1 MKNKTG
7 KRLLS
12 FLMAVL
18 LLLCEAPVVS
28 FAADLSGGTES
39 AGDVSESDV
48 SAEDISEGDVSEGD
62 VTAGDMT
69 AGDALEGDVTDGN
82 AEWEIPEMNYAG
94 EIPVSDYETLKK
106 ALETDATNR
115 IVLTENIN
123 YICQTGGWVDAI
135 DIKAGN
141 HTIDMNGKTLTISVQ
156 NGETTIGGKAIW
168 VTNSASLTITDSS
181 GSRGTLCMDAS
192 EAGTKDSGLLSGS
205 KATITI
211 EKVTLKVTA
220 KYAQAVSTYNCTLT
234 MTDCRVE
241 SAAVCVKFKGENSK
255 EGKALLKNC
264 VMERSG
270 YRTLQLEGSYPVT
283 IEGGSYRNTYK
294 EKAGSGSEVVY
305 AVDASVIY
313 DHADFYSENGSVL
326 RTSGVG
332 ESEIW
337 GGSFESSGSS
347 GSPVLDLGMT
357 QNSYCADEMKI
368 YAATI
373 KSSNNG
379 RFIVITNSSTL
390 NVKTITDIIPVS
402 TSIEINGITVN
413 KDSLKYNVVLSV
425 EKENSVCVLT
435 DQRNEPQYQITDVEV
450 TVPNTIYGK
459 TVSETTVSTGTEN
472 VNVSSVIW
480 EGFCWVK
487 ARGLFQVIQ
496 ASEKY
501 MITGL
506 QYVFPLTVNSF
517 PRMWNGR

>member
-18 LLLCEAPVVS
+18 LLLCEVPVVS

-39 AGDVSESDV
+39 AGVVSESDV
-48 SAEDISEGDVSEGD
+48 STEDVSEGDVSEGD

-141 HTIDMNGKTLTISVQ
+141 HTIDMNGKTLTFSVQ

-181 GSRGTLCMDAS
+181 GSRGMLCMDAS
-192 EAGTKDSGLLSGS
+192 EAGTTDSGLLSGS

-220 KYAQAVSTYNCTLT
+220 AKRAHAVSTYNCTLT

-255 EGKALLKNC
+255 EGKAFLKNC
-264 VMERSG
+264 VMESSG

-373 KSSNNG
+373 KSRNNG

-402 TSIEINGITVN
+402 TSIEIDGITVN
-413 KDSLKYNVVLSV
+413 KDSLKYNVVLSA

-459 TVSETTVSTGTEN
+459 TVSETTVSTGTEL
-472 VNVSSVIW
+472 SLIH
-480 EGFCWVK
+480 
-487 ARGLFQVIQ
+487 I
-496 ASEKY
+496 SEP
-501 MITGL
+501 T
-506 QYVFPLTVNSF
+506 
-517 PRMWNGR
+517 RH

>member
-94 EIPVSDYETLKK
+94 EITVSDYETLKK

-192 EAGTKDSGLLSGS
+192 
-205 KATITI
+205 
-211 EKVTLKVTA
+211 
-220 KYAQAVSTYNCTLT
+220 
-234 MTDCRVE
+234 
-241 SAAVCVKFKGENSK
+241 
-255 EGKALLKNC
+255 
-264 VMERSG
+264 
-270 YRTLQLEGSYPVT
+270 
-283 IEGGSYRNTYK
+283 
-294 EKAGSGSEVVY
+294 
-305 AVDASVIY
+305 
-313 DHADFYSENGSVL
+313 
-326 RTSGVG
+326 
-332 ESEIW
+332 
-337 GGSFESSGSS
+337 
-347 GSPVLDLGMT
+347 
-357 QNSYCADEMKI
+357 
-368 YAATI
+368 
-373 KSSNNG
+373 
-379 RFIVITNSSTL
+379 
-390 NVKTITDIIPVS
+390 
-402 TSIEINGITVN
+402 
-413 KDSLKYNVVLSV
+413 
-425 EKENSVCVLT
+425 
-435 DQRNEPQYQITDVEV
+435 
-450 TVPNTIYGK
+450 
-459 TVSETTVSTGTEN
+459 
-472 VNVSSVIW
+472 
-480 EGFCWVK
+480 
-487 ARGLFQVIQ
+487 
-496 ASEKY
+496 
-501 MITGL
+501 
-506 QYVFPLTVNSF
+506 
-517 PRMWNGR
+517 